1 MGHLLSSVGGATA
14 QRVVTGVPGLSKN
27 IWVSLAILAAAILA
41 EVCATVSLKL
51 TEGFSRPLPLIVV
64 AVGYAIAFW
73 LLSVVLTRMPIGIV
87 YGIWAGL
94 GIAGVAA
101 VGAILFHEPLGPR
114 EWLGFGLVIAG
125 AALLSTRVGDAAP

>member
-1 MGHLLSSVGGATA
+1 M
-14 QRVVTGVPGLSKN
+14 SKDT
-27 IWVSLAILAAAILA
+27 WVSLAILAAAILS

-51 TEGFSRPLPLIVV
+51 TEGFSRPLPLIAV
-64 AVGYAIAFW
+64 AIGYAIAFW

-94 GIAGVAA
+94 GIVGVAA
-101 VGAILFHEPLGPR
+101 VGAIVFNEPLGMR

-125 AALLSTRVGDAAP
+125 AALLSTRAGHAGP